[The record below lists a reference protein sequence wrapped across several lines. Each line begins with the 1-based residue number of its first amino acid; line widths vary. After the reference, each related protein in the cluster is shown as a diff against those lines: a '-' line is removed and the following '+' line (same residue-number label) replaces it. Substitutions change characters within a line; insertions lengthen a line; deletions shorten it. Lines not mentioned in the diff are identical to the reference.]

1 MKQQFRK
8 TKATLVL
15 STLISITALA
25 QNNAPIVLASTNNSV
40 NPIIVTATRTPT
52 KASDVLADNVYIGP
66 EEIEQAGQTSL
77 VELLQ
82 RQKGVTISSYGTGG
96 SNASVFL
103 RGTTNNQT
111 LVLIDGV
118 RIDDSINGGTNWS
131 VIPLTII
138 DHIEIV
144 FGPQSSLYGSDA
156 IGGVIQIFTKKGD
169 GPAKIGASFGY
180 GSYGT
185 SISEASINGSTAGD
199 QKIRYSLAASQT
211 LSMGFNTIAPNNKE
225 GLSASGRTGYVQDSI
240 TGRLSQEWSKGQELG
255 LQFLNSRLNNQL
267 PGFDPQSF
275 SYQQIQN
282 QVSQLGTYSLYS
294 KNQVMENWRSL
305 LQASAQTGTALTHA
319 PGTPDNPAYDSTLNQ
334 RQNTY
339 TWQNDFA
346 IGKDILQVLAERKT
360 QKVSSNQLDY
370 NNGDFSNLTAP
381 YPFLGF
387 SQTRNTN
394 SGAIA
399 YQLKRESHIANFSL
413 RNDSITGYGPQTT
426 GAAAYGYFFT
436 KEWRANIN
444 YGTGFRAPTFNDLYY
459 PGYGNTAI
467 LPEKSK
473 NTEAGLHYEK
483 TGLDGHIVVFSNS
496 ISNLIQVSNS
506 DTCPVGTG
514 IFGCASNVASA
525 KITGATLSGATQMS
539 SLNLKGSYTQ
549 QNPVNESTNSTLIK
563 QAKQYGNLAAEYLY
577 LKLTT
582 GVGATFSGRRDDF
595 QGTNTGMGGYT
606 IFNLYANYD
615 LEKDLSVFARWNNA
629 LNKTYQLS
637 YGYNTP
643 SSNVFV
649 GLRYAMK

>member
-1 MKQQFRK
+1 MNQQLSK
-8 TKATLVL
+8 SKVALVL
-15 STLISITALA
+15 GAIISINTFA
-25 QNNAPIVLASTNNSV
+25 QNNQPIVLASASTPM

-82 RQKGVTISSYGTGG
+82 RQKGVTISNYGTGG

-111 LVLIDGV
+111 LVLIDGI
-118 RIDDSINGGTNWS
+118 RIDDAINGGTNWS

-156 IGGVIQIFTKKGD
+156 IGGVVQIFTKKGD
-169 GPAKIGASFGY
+169 GPAKVGASFGY

-185 SISEASINGSTAGD
+185 SISEASINGSTQGD

-211 LSMGFNTIAPNNKE
+211 LSMGFNTIASNNKD
-225 GLSASGRTGYVQDSI
+225 GLTASGRTGYVQDSI
-240 TGRLSQEWSKGQELG
+240 TGRLSQEWSKGQEFG

-267 PGFDPQSF
+267 PGLDPQEF
-275 SYQQIQN
+275 LYQQTQN

-294 KNQVMENWRSL
+294 KNQVLENWRSL
-305 LQASAQTGTALTHA
+305 LQASAQTGTALNHA
-319 PGTPDNPAYDSTLNQ
+319 PNTPDNPAYDSTLNQ
-334 RQNTY
+334 RQNTI
-339 TWQNDFA
+339 TWQNDFS
-346 IGKDILQVLAERKT
+346 IGTDILQVLAERKT

-370 NNGDFSNLTAP
+370 NNGDFNNLTAP

-387 SQTRNTN
+387 SQNRSTN

-399 YQLKRESHIANFSL
+399 YQLRRDAHIGNLSL
-413 RNDSITGYGPQTT
+413 RNDSISGYGPQTT

-459 PGYGNTAI
+459 PGYGNPAV

-473 NTEAGLHYEK
+473 NTEAGLHFEN
-483 TGLDGHIVVFSNS
+483 TGLEGHVVVFSNS

-506 DTCPVGTG
+506 ENCPLGTG
-514 IFGCASNVASA
+514 TSGCASNVASA
-525 KITGATLSGATQMS
+525 KITGGTLSGLAQIS
-539 SLNLKGSYTQ
+539 SLSLKGSFTQ
-549 QNPVNESTNSTLIK
+549 QNPVNQGTNTVLIK
-563 QAKQYGNLAAEYLY
+563 QAKQYGNVASEYLY
-577 LKLTT
+577 LKLTA
-582 GVGATFSGRRDDF
+582 GLGATFSGRRDDF
-595 QGTNTGMGGYT
+595 QGANTGMGGYT

-615 LEKDLSVFARWNNA
+615 LEKDFSVFARWNNA
-629 LNKTYQLS
+629 FNKTYQLS

-643 SSNVFV
+643 GSNVFV